1 MPELRASDHHMPAS
15 VTLNDT
21 FFIATTLAIRAN
33 GPRSWSVGF
42 VMTCGCSISVDHCA
56 VDEGLE
62 TLLISCVT
70 GERPSGG
77 DAEMRSTLISP
88 GHPF

>member
-1 MPELRASDHHMPAS
+1 MAELRAANNHAPAS
-15 VTLNDT
+15 VALNDT
-21 FFIATTLAIRAN
+21 FFIATTIAIRAN
-33 GPRSWSVGF
+33 GPRSWSIGF
-42 VMTCGCSISVDHCA
+42 IMTCGCCVSVDHCA

-62 TLLISCVT
+62 TLLIGCVT
-70 GERPSGG
+70 GQRPTGG